1 MTTLDEVRMLRATA
15 VRLLPG
21 LWQARVQM
29 NVAIGVLEYFA
40 QDAEREL
47 NTGQFTPRPLDSQ
60 IARDVGVLQ
69 SMLSAFLR
77 IHPPRG

>member
-1 MTTLDEVRMLRATA
+1 MTTLDEVHTLRVTA

-40 QDAEREL
+40 RDAEREL
-47 NTGQFTPRPLDSQ
+47 NTGQFTPRRLDSQ
-60 IARDVGVLQ
+60 IARDVRVLQ

-77 IHPPRG
+77 IYPPRG

>member
-1 MTTLDEVRMLRATA
+1 MATLDEVRALRATA

-29 NVAIGVLEYFA
+29 NVVIGVLEYVA
-40 QDAEREL
+40 RDADREL
-47 NTGQFTPRPLDSQ
+47 DTGLFTPRPLDSQ

-77 IHPPRG
+77 IHQPQG